1 MGTTLHSTT
10 RSGAGGQVANG
21 GGRPAHRPPPRVRWP
36 GVAHPGVLGYD
47 TYILGLEHQFPRDV
61 ESVERPS
68 VEAELAAVRGSM
80 QAIGSTLEA
89 CRSALLELQLQLT
102 QLERQLSRLEA
113 TRQLGG
119 TSDRSRLGSLSEGV
133 VELPRDDV
141 VDRVDRLRLA
151 CEAMLKRP
159 LRTSERPIVLR
170 WAQLE
175 RGGELVGVEEI
186 VHVAG
191 RLLTRRTPEGT
202 LPNSLGWCDATVQT
216 LARGA
221 AGPTPPRGMDAAAE
235 FAALYEKLADRLDA
249 QQGGATDGPASGPG
263 PT

>member
-1 MGTTLHSTT
+1 MES
-10 RSGAGGQVANG
+10 
-21 GGRPAHRPPPRVRWP
+21 
-36 GVAHPGVLGYD
+36 
-47 TYILGLEHQFPRDV
+47 LEA
-61 ESVERPS
+61 PS
-68 VEAELAAVRGSM
+68 LEAELAMVRASV
-80 QAIGSTLEA
+80 QAIGSTLDA

-119 TSDRSRLGSLSEGV
+119 AGRSSLASHSEEHI
-133 VELPRDDV
+133 ELPRDEV
-141 VDRVDRLRLA
+141 IDRVDGLRHA

-175 RGGELVGVEEI
+175 RGGELVDVEEI
-186 VHVAG
+186 VHLAG

-202 LPNSLGWCDATVQT
+202 LPNSLAWCDATVQT

-235 FAALYEKLADRLDA
+235 FASLYEKLADRLDA
-249 QQGGATDGPASGPG
+249 QEGGAKDASPSRPGPA
-263 PT
+263 